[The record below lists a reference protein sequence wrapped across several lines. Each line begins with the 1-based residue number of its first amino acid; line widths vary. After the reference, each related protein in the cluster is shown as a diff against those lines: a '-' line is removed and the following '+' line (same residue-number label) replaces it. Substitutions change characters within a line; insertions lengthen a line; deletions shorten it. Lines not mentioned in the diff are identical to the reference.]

1 MDLISLDEP
10 EGSEAKKAGDGKG
23 DYAPV
28 TQNTNN

>member
-10 EGSEAKKAGDGKG
+10 EGSEAKKASDGKG

-28 TQNTNN
+28 TQHNNN